1 MAASAAIRA
10 LLDKNGFTQ
19 TSILSYAIKHSGAY
33 YGPFREAADS
43 SPKFG
48 DRKTYQMDPRNAREG
63 LRDALLDI
71 EEGADMLM
79 VKPALPNLDLIWRLR
94 ERTLAPICAYHVS
107 SEFSSVKA
115 ADRLGWVN
123 GDQLMYEHLIAI
135 RRAGADLIVTYA
147 GRRGRGERLDL
158 MSNDTLFAEAL
169 THFPGGVS
177 SPVRAFRAVGGTPK
191 FFKKASGAWFE
202 DEDGQRFLDLCMSW
216 GPLILGHAHPDI
228 LAAVTEAMQEG
239 LTFGAPSRRELAL
252 ARTIKEMVPF
262 VEKMRFVSSGTEAV
276 MSALR
281 AARGF
286 TGRERI
292 LKFEGCYHGHSDG
305 LLVKAGSGLVTF
317 GAPTSA
323 GVPKAIAE
331 LTSVVTLDDL
341 ETLERTFAEI
351 GNELAAAII
360 EPIPANNGLLLQRPE
375 FLKRL
380 RELCTKHGVVLIFDE
395 VISGFRVAPGGA
407 AERLGIT
414 PDMGTYGKIIGGGMP
429 VGLYG
434 GRKDIMGVVAPDGPV
449 YQAGTLSGQSRGH
462 GRGPR
467 HHGEADPGLLRRA
480 GSQRRQVGR
489 GLRDHPRP
497 PLPPLRQPALA
508 PVPGWRA
515 PQ

>member
-1 MAASAAIRA
+1 
-10 LLDKNGFTQ
+10 
-19 TSILSYAIKHSGAY
+19 
-33 YGPFREAADS
+33 
-43 SPKFG
+43 
-48 DRKTYQMDPRNAREG
+48 
-63 LRDALLDI
+63 
-71 EEGADMLM
+71 
-79 VKPALPNLDLIWRLR
+79 
-94 ERTLAPICAYHVS
+94 
-107 SEFSSVKA
+107 
-115 ADRLGWVN
+115 
-123 GDQLMYEHLIAI
+123 
-135 RRAGADLIVTYA
+135 
-147 GRRGRGERLDL
+147 
-158 MSNDTLFAEAL
+158 MSNETLFQEAL

-191 FFKKASGAWFE
+191 FFRKAWGSRFE
-202 DEDGQRFLDLCMSW
+202 DEEGRRYVDLCMSW
-216 GPLILGHAHPDI
+216 GPLILGHAHPEI
-228 LAAVTEAMQEG
+228 INAAREAMEEG

-252 ARTIKEMVPF
+252 AKRIKAMVPF

-331 LTSVVTLDDL
+331 LTSVVSLDDM
-341 ETLERTFAEI
+341 ETLERTFAEV
-351 GNELAAAII
+351 GGELAAAII

-375 FLKRL
+375 FLQRL

-414 PDMGTYGKIIGGGMP
+414 PDLGTYGKIIGGGMP

-449 YQAGTLSGQSRGH
+449 YQAGTLSGNPVAMAAGLATMEKLTPAFYANLEANAAKWATAFETIPGLH
-462 GRGPR
+462 CPR
-467 HHGEADPGLLRRA
+467 YGSLLWPLFQDGVRRSDGVKGEAIGTFNRLHKALLDEGVYLPPSGYEVAFLGAAHGEAE
-480 GSQRRQVGR
+480 
-489 GLRDHPRP
+489 
-497 PLPPLRQPALA
+497 LA
-508 PVPGWRA
+508 HFQKAVAKVA
-515 PQ
+515 PQFA

>member
-1 MAASAAIRA
+1 
-10 LLDKNGFTQ
+10 
-19 TSILSYAIKHSGAY
+19 
-33 YGPFREAADS
+33 
-43 SPKFG
+43 
-48 DRKTYQMDPRNAREG
+48 
-63 LRDALLDI
+63 
-71 EEGADMLM
+71 
-79 VKPALPNLDLIWRLR
+79 
-94 ERTLAPICAYHVS
+94 
-107 SEFSSVKA
+107 
-115 ADRLGWVN
+115 
-123 GDQLMYEHLIAI
+123 
-135 RRAGADLIVTYA
+135 
-147 GRRGRGERLDL
+147 
-158 MSNDTLFAEAL
+158 MSNETLFAEAL

-228 LAAVTEAMQEG
+228 LAAVTESMQEG
-239 LTFGAPSRRELAL
+239 LTFGAPSRRELVL
-252 ARTIKEMVPF
+252 ARRIKEMVPF
-262 VEKMRFVSSGTEAV
+262 VETMRFVSSGTEAV

-331 LTSVVTLDDL
+331 LTSVVSLDDM
-341 ETLERTFAEI
+341 ETLERTFAEV
-351 GNELAAAII
+351 GGELAAAII

-375 FLKRL
+375 FLQRL
-380 RELCTKHGVVLIFDE
+380 RELCTKYGVVLIFDE

-407 AERLGIT
+407 SERLGIT
-414 PDMGTYGKIIGGGMP
+414 PDLGTYGKIIGGGMP

-449 YQAGTLSGQSRGH
+449 YQAGTLSGNPVAMAAGLATMEKLTPAFYANLEANAAKWATAFETIPGLH
-462 GRGPR
+462 CPR
-467 HHGEADPGLLRRA
+467 YSSLLWPLFQDGVRRSDGVKGEAIGTFNRLHKALLDE
-480 GSQRRQVGR
+480 GVY
-489 GLRDHPRP
+489 
-497 PLPPLRQPALA
+497 LPPSGYEVAFLGAANGEAELA
-508 PVPGWRA
+508 HFQKAVAKVA
-515 PQ
+515 PQFA

>member
-1 MAASAAIRA
+1 
-10 LLDKNGFTQ
+10 
-19 TSILSYAIKHSGAY
+19 
-33 YGPFREAADS
+33 
-43 SPKFG
+43 
-48 DRKTYQMDPRNAREG
+48 
-63 LRDALLDI
+63 
-71 EEGADMLM
+71 
-79 VKPALPNLDLIWRLR
+79 
-94 ERTLAPICAYHVS
+94 
-107 SEFSSVKA
+107 
-115 ADRLGWVN
+115 
-123 GDQLMYEHLIAI
+123 
-135 RRAGADLIVTYA
+135 
-147 GRRGRGERLDL
+147 
-158 MSNDTLFAEAL
+158 MSNDTLFQEAL

-228 LAAVTEAMQEG
+228 LAAVNEAMHEG
-239 LTFGAPSRRELAL
+239 LTFGAPSRRELSL
-252 ARTIKEMVPF
+252 ARKIKEMVPF
-262 VEKMRFVSSGTEAV
+262 IEKMRFVSSGTEAV

-305 LLVKAGSGLVTF
+305 LLVKAGSGLITF

-323 GVPKAIAE
+323 GVPKGIAE

-351 GNELAAAII
+351 GGELAAAII

-375 FLKRL
+375 FLQRL

-414 PDMGTYGKIIGGGMP
+414 PDMATYGKIIGGGMP

-434 GRKDIMGVVAPDGPV
+434 GRKDIMSVVAPDGPV
-449 YQAGTLSGQSRGH
+449 YQAGTLSGNPVAMAAGLATMEKLTPAFYAGLEANAEKWAAAFEAIPGLRC
-462 GRGPR
+462 PR
-467 HHGEADPGLLRRA
+467 YGSLLWPLFQDGVRRSDAVKGEAIGSFNRLHKALL
-480 GSQRRQVGR
+480 GQGVY
-489 GLRDHPRP
+489 
-497 PLPPLRQPALA
+497 LPPSGYEVAFLGSAHGDAELTHFKQAVA
-508 PVPGWRA
+508 AVA
-515 PQ
+515 KDFA

>member
-1 MAASAAIRA
+1 
-10 LLDKNGFTQ
+10 
-19 TSILSYAIKHSGAY
+19 
-33 YGPFREAADS
+33 
-43 SPKFG
+43 
-48 DRKTYQMDPRNAREG
+48 
-63 LRDALLDI
+63 
-71 EEGADMLM
+71 
-79 VKPALPNLDLIWRLR
+79 
-94 ERTLAPICAYHVS
+94 
-107 SEFSSVKA
+107 
-115 ADRLGWVN
+115 
-123 GDQLMYEHLIAI
+123 
-135 RRAGADLIVTYA
+135 
-147 GRRGRGERLDL
+147 
-158 MSNDTLFAEAL
+158 MSNESLFQEAL

-239 LTFGAPSRRELAL
+239 LTFGAPSRRELFL
-252 ARTIKEMVPF
+252 ARRIKEMVPF
-262 VEKMRFVSSGTEAV
+262 IEKMRFVSSGTEAV

-323 GVPKAIAE
+323 GVPKAIAG
-331 LTSVVTLDDL
+331 LTSVVSLDDM

-380 RELCTKHGVVLIFDE
+380 RELCTRHGVVLIFDE

-414 PDMGTYGKIIGGGMP
+414 PDMGTFGKIIGGGMP

-449 YQAGTLSGQSRGH
+449 YQAGTLSGNPVAMAAGLATMEKLTPAFYANLEANAAKWAAAFETIPGLH
-462 GRGPR
+462 CPR
-467 HHGEADPGLLRRA
+467 YGSLLWPLFQGGSTAASEASGSTPPRQGGVHPVEVVRRSDAVKGESISTFNRLHKALLGQGVYLPPSGYEVAFLGAAHGEPE
-480 GSQRRQVGR
+480 
-489 GLRDHPRP
+489 
-497 PLPPLRQPALA
+497 LA
-508 PVPGWRA
+508 HFKQAVA
-515 PQ
+515 TVAKDFI

>member
-1 MAASAAIRA
+1 
-10 LLDKNGFTQ
+10 
-19 TSILSYAIKHSGAY
+19 
-33 YGPFREAADS
+33 
-43 SPKFG
+43 
-48 DRKTYQMDPRNAREG
+48 
-63 LRDALLDI
+63 
-71 EEGADMLM
+71 
-79 VKPALPNLDLIWRLR
+79 
-94 ERTLAPICAYHVS
+94 
-107 SEFSSVKA
+107 
-115 ADRLGWVN
+115 
-123 GDQLMYEHLIAI
+123 
-135 RRAGADLIVTYA
+135 
-147 GRRGRGERLDL
+147 

-228 LAAVTEAMQEG
+228 LAAVSEAMQEG
-239 LTFGAPSRRELAL
+239 LTFGAPSRRELFL
-252 ARTIKEMVPF
+252 ARRIKEMVPF
-262 VEKMRFVSSGTEAV
+262 IEKMRFVSSGTEAV

-360 EPIPANNGLLLQRPE
+360 EPIPANNGLLVQRPE

-380 RELCTKHGVVLIFDE
+380 RELCTKHGVILIFDE

-449 YQAGTLSGQSRGH
+449 YQAGTLSGNPVAMATGLATMEKLTPAFYAGLEANAEKWAAAFETIPGLH
-462 GRGPR
+462 CPR
-467 HHGEADPGLLRRA
+467 YGSLLWPLFQDGVRRSDAVKGEAISTFNRLHKALLDQGVYLPPSGYEVAFLSAAHGEAE
-480 GSQRRQVGR
+480 
-489 GLRDHPRP
+489 
-497 PLPPLRQPALA
+497 LA
-508 PVPGWRA
+508 HFQKAVA
-515 PQ
+515 AVAKDFV

>member
-1 MAASAAIRA
+1 
-10 LLDKNGFTQ
+10 
-19 TSILSYAIKHSGAY
+19 
-33 YGPFREAADS
+33 
-43 SPKFG
+43 
-48 DRKTYQMDPRNAREG
+48 
-63 LRDALLDI
+63 
-71 EEGADMLM
+71 
-79 VKPALPNLDLIWRLR
+79 
-94 ERTLAPICAYHVS
+94 
-107 SEFSSVKA
+107 
-115 ADRLGWVN
+115 
-123 GDQLMYEHLIAI
+123 
-135 RRAGADLIVTYA
+135 
-147 GRRGRGERLDL
+147 
-158 MSNDTLFAEAL
+158 MSNETLFQEAL

-191 FFKKASGAWFE
+191 FFKKAAGAWFE

-228 LAAVTEAMQEG
+228 LAAVNEAMHEG
-239 LTFGAPSRRELAL
+239 LTFGAPSRRELSL
-252 ARTIKEMVPF
+252 ARRIKAMVPF
-262 VEKMRFVSSGTEAV
+262 IEKMRFVSSGTEAV

-286 TGRERI
+286 TGRDRI
-292 LKFEGCYHGHSDG
+292 LKFDGCYHGHSDG

-341 ETLERTFAEI
+341 ETLERTFSEI

-380 RELCTKHGVVLIFDE
+380 RELCTKHGVILIFDE
-395 VISGFRVAPGGA
+395 VISGFRVGPGGA

-414 PDMGTYGKIIGGGMP
+414 PDMATYGKIIGGGMP

-449 YQAGTLSGQSRGH
+449 YQAGTLSGNPVAMAAGLATMENLTPAFYARLDANAETWAAAFENIPGLH
-462 GRGPR
+462 CPR
-467 HHGEADPGLLRRA
+467 YGSLLWPLFQDSVRRSDAVKGEAISTFNRLHKALLDQ
-480 GSQRRQVGR
+480 GVY
-489 GLRDHPRP
+489 
-497 PLPPLRQPALA
+497 LPPSGYEVAFLSGAHGDAELA
-508 PVPGWRA
+508 HFKQAVATVAKGFA
-515 PQ
+515 